1 MRELKKF
8 KYSMETVLDYR
19 KDVEQAEKMK
29 FNEAKNEYV
38 IQKSVLEDLEKKL
51 ENAQYIQLEKTPV
64 KLSELKSLQK
74 YIQYL
79 EEKVEA
85 QRLLVAETEKRMDK
99 ERELLVEAQK
109 ERKIVEKHKEKSLE
123 KHMYQ
128 VNSSEQK
135 SNDEFALYSHLR
147 K

>member
-79 EEKVEA
+79 EEKIEA
-85 QRLLVAETEKRMDK
+85 QRLLVAEAEKRMDK

-109 ERKIVEKHKEKSLE
+109 ERK
-123 KHMYQ
+123 
-128 VNSSEQK
+128 
-135 SNDEFALYSHLR
+135 
-147 K
+147 